1 MYIYLSKLSKIFTL
15 GITEKTKKMIF
26 MTTKYSVIL
35 MINVQLGQFK
45 GSLPFSATSSVT
57 TVNFFSNSAHTFR
70 NLNGRWWSFNCSSK
84 KGEREN
90 TTNKNHWHWTLR
102 KRSQYKRYITQ
113 IAVIYIFFREMGKY
127 SAKLAIFF
135 SCTCIY
141 KKHKWGKVWV
151 NC

>member
-1 MYIYLSKLSKIFTL
+1 
-15 GITEKTKKMIF
+15 MIF

-35 MINVQLGQFK
+35 MINVQLGHFK

-57 TVNFFSNSAHTFR
+57 TVNFFSNSAHTLR
-70 NLNGRWWSFNCSSK
+70 SLNGRWWSFNCSSK

-102 KRSQYKRYITQ
+102 KRSQYKNWLQYITQ
-113 IAVIYIFFREMGKY
+113 IDIIYIFFREMGKY

-141 KKHKWGKVWV
+141 KKHNEEKCEL
-151 NC
+151 NNYC